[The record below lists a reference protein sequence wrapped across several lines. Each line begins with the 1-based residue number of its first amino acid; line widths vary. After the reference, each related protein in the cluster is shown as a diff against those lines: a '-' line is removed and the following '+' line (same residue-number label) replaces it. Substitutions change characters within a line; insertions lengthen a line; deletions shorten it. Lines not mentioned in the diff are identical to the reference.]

1 MKRPIIQKLNRLI
14 EKNAISMH
22 VPGHKNMTI
31 GYLNRLDLAMDMTE
45 ITGLDDMHYPEGII
59 LESTENFRKHKNYDA
74 FLLVN
79 GTTSGILSVIQAFS
93 TRKGKYLISRNVHKS
108 VFHGLDIT
116 QQQATITKTDISK
129 KTNQY
134 VKPKIIQDKN
144 QYYKLAICTYPNY
157 YGETFEISQYIK
169 QLHQR
174 GVPILVDEAHGA
186 HFGLDGFPESS
197 MNFNADYVVQSYH
210 KTLPALTMGSVL
222 YIHKDAP
229 LRQQVID
236 YLTYFQTSSPSYLI
250 MSSLELANKFYKE
263 YDSTLFDQRRKMLI
277 DLLVNMGFT
286 VIEPE
291 DPLKL
296 VVSFEGVEG
305 YDVQKWFEDKEIY
318 VELADMYQVLLVL
331 PLWHE
336 ADKFPFKLLIEKIR
350 EINVP
355 KKCTRDI
362 KPFNFM
368 TDFSEYK
375 TVHFQNTKEVSI
387 KMAEGKVLAQ
397 HIVPY
402 PPGIPV
408 MFKGEV
414 VTSHMIDLLNKYDK
428 QNIKVEG
435 LNHKKILIKDE

>member
-59 LESTENFRKHKNYDA
+59 LESMENFRKHKNYDA

-169 QLHQR
+169 QLHHR

-263 YDSTLFDQRRKMLI
+263 YDSALFYQRRKMLI
-277 DLLVNMGFT
+277 DLLINIGFT

-296 VVSFEGVEG
+296 VVSFEGVAG
-305 YDVQKWFEDKEIY
+305 YDVQKWFEEKEIY

-331 PLWHE
+331 LYGM
-336 ADKFPFKLLIEKIR
+336 K
-350 EINVP
+350 EIN
-355 KKCTRDI
+355 
-362 KPFNFM
+362 F
-368 TDFSEYK
+368 
-375 TVHFQNTKEVSI
+375 
-387 KMAEGKVLAQ
+387 
-397 HIVPY
+397 
-402 PPGIPV
+402 
-408 MFKGEV
+408 
-414 VTSHMIDLLNKYDK
+414 LLSC
-428 QNIKVEG
+428 
-435 LNHKKILIKDE
+435 

>member
-1 MKRPIIQKLNRLI
+1 MKRPIIQKLNHLI
-14 EKNAISMH
+14 ENKAISMH

-59 LESTENFRKHKNYDA
+59 LESMENFRKHKNYDA

-116 QQQATITKTDISK
+116 QQQATITKTDVSK

-134 VKPKIIQDKN
+134 VNPKINQDKN

-210 KTLPALTMGSVL
+210 KTLPALTMGSVI

-263 YDSTLFDQRRKMLI
+263 YDSTLFYQRRKILI
-277 DLLVNMGFT
+277 DSLVNMGFT

-296 VVSFEGVEG
+296 VVSYDGVEG

-336 ADKFPFKLLIEKIR
+336 GDKFPFKLLIEKIR
-350 EINVP
+350 EINVS

-435 LNHKKILIKDE
+435 LNHKKILVKDE